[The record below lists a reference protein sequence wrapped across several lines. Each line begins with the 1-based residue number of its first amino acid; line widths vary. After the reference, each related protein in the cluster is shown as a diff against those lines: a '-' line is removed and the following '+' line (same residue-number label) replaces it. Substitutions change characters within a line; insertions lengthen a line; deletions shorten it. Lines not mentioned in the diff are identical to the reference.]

1 MVKIL
6 RKIISKKRSLYYHK
20 LGIKIGKN
28 SKIEKDVFIDPSFPW
43 LVSIGNNVT
52 IAPRTF
58 ILAHDGSTKKQIGY
72 SKIGRVIIEDNVFI
86 GANCTI
92 LPNVKIGQNSIIGAG
107 SVVTKDIPE
116 NVLAVGNPARVIST
130 VDEYKNKNKL
140 MIKQFRVYENRYKRN
155 KITEELKQ
163 EQISE
168 LTNSIGFI
176 D

>member
-6 RKIISKKRSLYYHK
+6 RKIISKRRSLYYHK

-130 VDEYKNKNKL
+130 VDEYKNKNKS